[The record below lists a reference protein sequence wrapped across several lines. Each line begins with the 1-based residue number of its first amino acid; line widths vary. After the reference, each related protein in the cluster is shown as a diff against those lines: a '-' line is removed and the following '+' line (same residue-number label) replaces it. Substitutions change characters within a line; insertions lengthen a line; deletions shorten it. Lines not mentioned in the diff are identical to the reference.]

1 MTAITGNDPEKLE
14 GCECSQ
20 SASWGDYPIDTLLM
34 RNEACTVH
42 EILLQV
48 LHIGPKITKR

>member
-14 GCECSQ
+14 GYEDSQ

-34 RNEACTVH
+34 RNETCTVH
-42 EILLQV
+42 ESLL
-48 LHIGPKITKR
+48 